1 MRFHRRQ
8 FLRLAGATLALPAVA
23 RVARAQGYP
32 SRSIRLILGYPPG
45 GSADITA
52 RLTAQWLG
60 ERLGQQVIV
69 ESRAGGGT
77 NIATEAVINAPPDGY
92 TLLLVAPANAINAT
106 LYEKM
111 NHVFLRDIM
120 PISGLIRFPNVVVVN
135 PDVPVKSIPELI
147 AYAKANPGKL
157 NMASS
162 GNGSTIHVSGEL
174 FKMMTG
180 VNMIHVPYRGGALAL
195 TDMIGGQVQVMFD
208 NIPTAMEHVRSGK
221 LRGLAVTGA
230 GRSETLPD
238 LPTVADFVPGY
249 EATSWYGLGAPKGTP
264 AEIIEKLNR
273 EVNAI
278 LADPKTKAR
287 FAELGASLLPGSAAD
302 FGKLVADETEK
313 WGKVVKFSGAKVT

>member
-1 MRFHRRQ
+1 MTIERRQ
-8 FLRLAGATLALPAVA
+8 FLKLAGAGLTMPALARHAS
-23 RVARAQGYP
+23 AQGYP
-32 SRSIRLILGYPPG
+32 ARQVRVIIGYPPG

-52 RLTAQWLG
+52 RLMTQWLG
-60 ERLGQQVIV
+60 ERLGQSFIV

-111 NHVFLRDIM
+111 NHVFLRDIV
-120 PISGLIRFPNVVVVN
+120 PIAGIIRFPNVVVVN
-135 PDVPVKSIPELI
+135 PSVPVNSIPELI

-162 GNGSTIHVSGEL
+162 GNGSTIHMSGEL

-180 VNMIHVPYRGGALAL
+180 VNMVHVPYRGGALAL
-195 TDMIGGQVQVMFD
+195 TDMVGGQVQVMFD
-208 NIPTAMEHVRSGK
+208 NIPTAMEFVRSGK

-230 GRSETLPD
+230 TRSETLPD
-238 LPTVADFVPGY
+238 LPTVADFLPGY

-264 AEIIEKLNR
+264 AEIVDKLNR
-273 EVNAI
+273 EVNAL
-278 LADPKTKAR
+278 LADPKVKAR
-287 FAELGASLLPGSAAD
+287 FAELGATLLPGSPAD
-302 FGKLVADETEK
+302 FAKLLADETEK